1 MANCDKTIGL
11 RNVLLTFLDCDGNII
26 QGPLVHEP
34 TEDSEPNIMMC
45 KEKREALSSGRSKIM
60 RGNTEITDLAVYRRL
75 EVPLAIYQGCAAVNV
90 TLEYYN
96 GLVYT
101 GLNGTVIDAE
111 GSDGVVV
118 NMTIIFDDIDEYRA
132 NAA

>member
-1 MANCDKTIGL
+1 MASCDKTIGI
-11 RNVLLTFLDCDGNII
+11 RNIILTFLDCDGNII

-34 TEDSEPNIMMC
+34 TEDSEPNIKTC
-45 KEKREALSSGRSKIM
+45 KETREALSSGRSKII
-60 RGNTEITDLAVYRRL
+60 RGNTEINDLSVYRRL
-75 EVPLAIYQGCAAVNV
+75 EVPLSLYQGCAAVNV

-101 GLNGTVIDAE
+101 GLNGTVVGAE
-111 GSDGVVV
+111 GSDGTIV
-118 NMTIIFDDIDEYRA
+118 NMSMIFEDIDELNV